1 MHIRCCVW
9 QYSESSG
16 SVTCQSISCL
26 LINISYKE
34 TASQSCSRQKSSD
47 LCMFAAQ
54 RIKQSLNFHPLLSHQ
69 FNASSSWDIHRPFP
83 DRFWAPPPVFPSLLA
98 LFCDVSF
105 SPCRY
110 LEMDVFTE
118 KGSRVEG
125 MGGPRERGAG
135 LILINDCLALRRFSQ
150 WLKLVRIDSGL
161 EAR

>member
-1 MHIRCCVW
+1 MHLQAETYIDLS
-9 QYSESSG
+9 QTDSE
-16 SVTCQSISCL
+16 
-26 LINISYKE
+26 
-34 TASQSCSRQKSSD
+34 
-47 LCMFAAQ
+47 
-54 RIKQSLNFHPLLSHQ
+54 
-69 FNASSSWDIHRPFP
+69 
-83 DRFWAPPPVFPSLLA
+83 PPPVFPSLLA

-150 WLKLVRIDSGL
+150 
-161 EAR
+161 